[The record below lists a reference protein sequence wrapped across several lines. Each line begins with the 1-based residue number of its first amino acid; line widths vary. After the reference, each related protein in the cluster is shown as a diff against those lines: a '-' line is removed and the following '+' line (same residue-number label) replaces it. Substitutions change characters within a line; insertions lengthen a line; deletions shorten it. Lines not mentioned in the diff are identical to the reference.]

1 MPGGYSMTSR
11 APSTSLTQLS
21 LRHRRWTASHFM
33 RPSLST
39 MHVESTTV
47 HVFDLDGSRPLYP
60 RGRTVCFPLIRR
72 QSTGMSTLFQ
82 FGRTEVSAVQ
92 NALRS
97 KAKTMIV
104 SIVNYL
110 GNVRAK
116 ICRGPDFSDDP
127 KTPPTPSGPSAFP
140 SDLIGAL

>member
-1 MPGGYSMTSR
+1 MTSR

-33 RPSLST
+33 QPSLST
-39 MHVESTTV
+39 MHIESTTV
-47 HVFDLDGSRPLYP
+47 HVFDLDGSRRLYP
-60 RGRTVCFPLIRR
+60 RGRTVYFPLIRR
-72 QSTGMSTLFQ
+72 QSTGMSTLFP

-92 NALRS
+92 NAPRRS

-116 ICRGPDFSDDP
+116 ICRGPDFGDVDP
-127 KTPPTPSGPSAFP
+127 KTPPTLSGPSAFP